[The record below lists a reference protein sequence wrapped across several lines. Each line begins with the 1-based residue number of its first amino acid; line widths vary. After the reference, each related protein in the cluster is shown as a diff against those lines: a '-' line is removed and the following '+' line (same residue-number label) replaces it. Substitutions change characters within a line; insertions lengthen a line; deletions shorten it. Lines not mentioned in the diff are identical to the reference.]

1 MMLLVGQVAKRA
13 DVAVS
18 AVHFYERKGLIVS
31 TRNSGNQRQYTSD
44 VLRRIAV
51 IKIAQQVGLSL
62 DEIKQAMSVLPLNKA
77 PTQQQWQSMSAGWRK
92 ALEIRMENI
101 HKLHSQLG
109 HCIGCGC
116 LSMKSCHLYNP
127 KDEKGQKSS
136 GATLW

>member
-1 MMLLVGQVAKRA
+1 MLSVGQVAKRA

-62 DEIKQAMSVLPLNKA
+62 DEIKQAMAVLPLEKA
-77 PTQQQWQSMSAGWRK
+77 PSQAQWQQMSQQWRSE
-92 ALEIRMENI
+92 LEARIENM
-101 HKLHSQLG
+101 HKLHQQLS

-127 KDEKGQKSS
+127 DDEQGLEKTGP
-136 GATLW
+136 TLW

>member
-1 MMLLVGQVAKRA
+1 MMLSVGQVAKRA

-18 AVHFYERKGLIVS
+18 AIHFYEKKGLITS
-31 TRNSGNQRQYTSD
+31 ARNSGNQRQYTSD

-62 DEIKQAMSVLPLNKA
+62 QEIRQAMSVLPINKA
-77 PTQQQWQSMSAGWRK
+77 PSQDEWQLMSQIWREELQ
-92 ALEIRMENI
+92 ARIDNMQ
-101 HKLHSQLG
+101 KLHSQLG

-116 LSMKSCHLYNP
+116 LSMKTCHLYNP
-127 KDEKGQKSS
+127 DDEKGIDAK

>member
-1 MMLLVGQVAKRA
+1 MLSVGQVAKRA

-18 AVHFYERKGLIVS
+18 AIHFYEKKGLIVS

-62 DEIKQAMSVLPLNKA
+62 QEIKQAMAVLPINKA
-77 PTQQQWQSMSAGWRK
+77 PTQDEWQKMSQIWRQE
-92 ALEIRMENI
+92 LEARIENMQ
-101 HKLHSQLG
+101 KLHSQLG

-127 KDEKGQKSS
+127 EDEHGETRA
-136 GATLW
+136 GAVLW